1 MYIKR
6 YTIASLILMALV
18 GWYVYAY
25 VTQESIGIELF
36 GVVLPSLSIA
46 IWVLLPLVVLY
57 IASVFHMSFY
67 SMLGSF
73 KVRKYDK
80 DYEKIIDAI
89 VDAYLGKAERNHFF
103 KTPRYQL
110 LGELLNKTTLFLKGD
125 VLPTTDNQKINDV
138 ITAVDSIKNGEIV
151 DLKPYNLKIENPL
164 VVQNERNRYKKGDL
178 SSEDILSNS
187 NKYAKELCEEV
198 YVDFVKTKSVSS
210 VEKYKEF
217 LTKESLLEILSRI
230 NADENTIEL
239 SNESL
244 MVLLN
249 NLDLLTRDYIEI
261 SIAVS
266 HGMIPEQRMKLFE
279 MLSLDKEEAM
289 DAYLYTLYDLEMLA
303 PANDILDIS
312 QADEYQNFKAY
323 RALKECNKHFSI
335 ELFIQ
340 HLC

>member
-1 MYIKR
+1 
-6 YTIASLILMALV
+6 MALV

-46 IWVLLPLVVLY
+46 IWVLVPLVILY

-73 KVRKYDK
+73 KLRRYEKDYDK
-80 DYEKIIDAI
+80 VIDAI
-89 VDAYLGKAERNHFF
+89 VDAYLSKAERNHTF

-110 LGELLNKTTLFLKGD
+110 LGGLLDNTTLFLKGE
-125 VLPTTDNQKINDV
+125 VSPTTDNDKINDV
-138 ITAVDSIKNGEIV
+138 IKAVDAIKSGEV
-151 DLKPYNLKIENPL
+151 VELKPYNLKIENPL
-164 VVQNERNRYKKGDL
+164 VVQNERNRYKKGDV
-178 SSEDILSNS
+178 SSEDILSHS

-198 YVDFVKTKSVSS
+198 YADFVKTRSINSI
-210 VEKYKEF
+210 EKYKEF
-217 LTKESLLEILSRI
+217 LTKDSLLAILSRI
-230 NADENTIEL
+230 NADENNIEI
-239 SNESL
+239 SNELIISL
-244 MVLLN
+244 MN
-249 NLDLLTRDYIEI
+249 DLDLGMGDYIDI

-266 HGMIPEQRMKLFE
+266 QGMIPEQRMKLFE
-279 MLSLDKEEAM
+279 ILSSEKEEAM

-312 QADEYQNFKAY
+312 QSDEYQNFKAY

-335 ELFIQ
+335 KLFI
-340 HLC
+340 

>member
-25 VTQESIGIELF
+25 ITQESIGIELF

-46 IWVLLPLVVLY
+46 VWVILPLAVLY

-73 KVRKYDK
+73 KLRRYEK
-80 DYEKIIDAI
+80 DYDKIIDAI
-89 VDAYLGKAERNHFF
+89 IDAYLNKAERHHTF

-110 LGELLNKTTLFLKGD
+110 LGGLLDNTTLFLKGE
-125 VLPTTDNQKINDV
+125 VSPTTDNDKINNV
-138 ITAVDSIKNGEIV
+138 IKAVDAIKAGEVV

-164 VVQNERNRYKKGDL
+164 VVQNERNRYKQGDL
-178 SSEDILSNS
+178 SSEDILSHS
-187 NKYAKELCEEV
+187 TKYAKELCEEV
-198 YVDFVKTKSVSS
+198 YSDFVKSNSVSS
-210 VEKYKEF
+210 IEKYKEF

-230 NADENTIEL
+230 NADENNIEI
-239 SNESL
+239 SNEIL
-244 MVLLN
+244 VALLT
-249 NLDLLTRDYIEI
+249 NLDLVMRDYIDI
-261 SIAVS
+261 SVAVS

-279 MLSLDKEEAM
+279 ILSSEKEEAM

-303 PANDILDIS
+303 PANEILDIS
-312 QADEYQNFKAY
+312 QSYEYQNFKAY
-323 RALKECNKHFSI
+323 RTLKECNKHFSI
-335 ELFIQ
+335 ELFI
-340 HLC
+340 

>member
-46 IWVLLPLVVLY
+46 IWVLVPLVILY

-73 KVRKYDK
+73 KLRRYEKDYDK
-80 DYEKIIDAI
+80 VIDAI
-89 VDAYLGKAERNHFF
+89 VDAYLSKAERNHTF

-110 LGELLNKTTLFLKGD
+110 LGGLLDNTTLFLKGE
-125 VLPTTDNQKINDV
+125 VSPTTDNDKINDV
-138 ITAVDSIKNGEIV
+138 IKAVDAIKSGEV
-151 DLKPYNLKIENPL
+151 VELKPYNLKIENPL
-164 VVQNERNRYKKGDL
+164 VVQNERNRYKKGDV
-178 SSEDILSNS
+178 SSEDILSHS

-198 YVDFVKTKSVSS
+198 YADFVKTRSINSI
-210 VEKYKEF
+210 EKYKEF
-217 LTKESLLEILSRI
+217 LKKDSLLAILSRI
-230 NADENTIEL
+230 NADENNIEI
-239 SNESL
+239 SNELIISL
-244 MVLLN
+244 MN
-249 NLDLLTRDYIEI
+249 DLDLGMGDYIDI

-266 HGMIPEQRMKLFE
+266 QGMIPEQRMKLFE
-279 MLSLDKEEAM
+279 ILSSEKEEAM

-312 QADEYQNFKAY
+312 QSDEYQNFKAY

-335 ELFIQ
+335 KLFI
-340 HLC
+340 

>member
-6 YTIASLILMALV
+6 YTIASLLLMLLV

-25 VTQESIGIELF
+25 VTQGSIGIELF
-36 GVVLPSLSIA
+36 GIVLPSLSIA
-46 IWVLLPLVVLY
+46 MWVVVPLIVLY
-57 IASVFHMSFY
+57 VASVLHMSFY
-67 SMLGSF
+67 SMLGGF

-110 LGELLNKTTLFLKGD
+110 LGELLNKTTLFLKGE
-125 VLPTTDNQKINDV
+125 VAPNTDNAKINDV
-138 ITAVDSIKNGEIV
+138 IKAVDSIKNGEV
-151 DLKPYNLKIENPL
+151 ADLKSYNLKSVNPL
-164 VVQNERNRYKKGDL
+164 VVQNERNRYKKGDV
-178 SSEDILSNS
+178 SSEDILAHS

-198 YVDFVKTKSVSS
+198 YTDFVKTKSVSS
-210 VEKYKEF
+210 IEKYKEF
-217 LTKESLLEILSRI
+217 LTKESLLVILARI
-230 NADENTIEL
+230 NADENNIEI
-239 SNESL
+239 SNEAL
-244 MVLLN
+244 MVLFST
-249 NLDLLTRDYIEI
+249 LDLVLRDYIEI
-261 SIAVS
+261 SIALS

-279 MLSLDKEEAM
+279 ILSTDKEEAM

>member
-46 IWVLLPLVVLY
+46 IWVLVPLVILY

-73 KVRKYDK
+73 KLRRYEKDYDK
-80 DYEKIIDAI
+80 VIDAI
-89 VDAYLGKAERNHFF
+89 VDAYLSKAERNHTF

-110 LGELLNKTTLFLKGD
+110 LGGLLDNTTLFLKGE
-125 VLPTTDNQKINDV
+125 VSPTTDNDKINDV
-138 ITAVDSIKNGEIV
+138 IKAVDAIKSGEV
-151 DLKPYNLKIENPL
+151 VELKPYNLKIENPL
-164 VVQNERNRYKKGDL
+164 VVQNERNRYKKGDV
-178 SSEDILSNS
+178 SSEDILSHS

-198 YVDFVKTKSVSS
+198 YADFVKTRSINSI
-210 VEKYKEF
+210 EKYKEF
-217 LTKESLLEILSRI
+217 LTKDSLLAILSRI
-230 NADENTIEL
+230 NADENNIEI
-239 SNESL
+239 SNELIISL
-244 MVLLN
+244 MN
-249 NLDLLTRDYIEI
+249 DLDLGMGDYIDI

-266 HGMIPEQRMKLFE
+266 QGMIPEQRMKLFE
-279 MLSLDKEEAM
+279 ILSSEKEEAM

-312 QADEYQNFKAY
+312 QSDEYQNFKAY

-335 ELFIQ
+335 KLFI
-340 HLC
+340 

>member
-6 YTIASLILMALV
+6 YTIASLVLMALV

-25 VTQESIGIELF
+25 VTQESVGIELF

-46 IWVLLPLVVLY
+46 IWVLVPLVVLY

-73 KVRKYDK
+73 RLRRYEK
-80 DYEKIIDAI
+80 DYDKIIDAV
-89 VDAYLGKAERNHFF
+89 VDAYLSKAERNHTF

-110 LGELLNKTTLFLKGD
+110 LGGLIDNTTLFLKGD
-125 VLPTTDNQKINDV
+125 VSPTTDNDKINSV
-138 ITAVDSIKNGEIV
+138 IKVVDAIKNGEVV
-151 DLKPYNLKIENPL
+151 DLKHYNLKTVNPL
-164 VVQNERNRYKKGDL
+164 VVQNERNRYKKGDI
-178 SSEDILSNS
+178 SSEDILSHS
-187 NKYAKELCEEV
+187 DKYAKELCEEV
-198 YVDFVKTKSVSS
+198 YTDFVKTKPLSS

-217 LTKESLLEILSRI
+217 LTKESLLVILSRI
-230 NADENTIEL
+230 NADENNIEIL
-239 SNESL
+239 NEI
-244 MVLLN
+244 LLTFFN
-249 NLDLLTRDYIEI
+249 SLDLVVRDYIHI
-261 SIAVS
+261 SKAVS

-279 MLSLDKEEAM
+279 ILSNEKEEAM

-312 QADEYQNFKAY
+312 QPNEYQNFKAY

-335 ELFIQ
+335 ELFI
-340 HLC
+340 